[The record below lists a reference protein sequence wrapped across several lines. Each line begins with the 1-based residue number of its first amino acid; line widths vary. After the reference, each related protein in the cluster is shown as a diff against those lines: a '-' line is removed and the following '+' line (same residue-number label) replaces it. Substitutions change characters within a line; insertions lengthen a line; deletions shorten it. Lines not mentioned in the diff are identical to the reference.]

1 MLPSQQG
8 YDRAIT
14 VFSPDGR
21 LYQVEYAIETVK
33 RGALAIGIKT
43 KQGVV
48 IAVEEK
54 PRRLQ
59 ISTTPQ
65 KIFQVDYHKGAAA
78 AGYIPDARAQVDNAR
93 FFSQSNKLVYD
104 EPVEVQTVAKH
115 LADQCQ
121 QYTQY
126 AGARPL
132 GVSLIIV
139 GVDNAGNSL
148 YLTDPSG
155 AYVLYNA
162 VAIGANSDV
171 ATEFLEKNYSSDLTL
186 DDAKAL
192 AIAVINLV
200 SEVKEGSEHIKISQI
215 NSETKLF
222 EFIQE
227 SEITKLIDMSKTK
240 YPTTEK

>member
-1 MLPSQQG
+1 MLSAPS
-8 YDRAIT
+8 
-14 VFSPDGR
+14 
-21 LYQVEYAIETVK
+21 
-33 RGALAIGIKT
+33 
-43 KQGVV
+43 
-48 IAVEEK
+48 
-54 PRRLQ
+54 
-59 ISTTPQ
+59 
-65 KIFQVDYHKGAAA
+65 
-78 AGYIPDARAQVDNAR
+78 
-93 FFSQSNKLVYD
+93 
-104 EPVEVQTVAKH
+104 
-115 LADQCQ
+115 
-121 QYTQY
+121 
-126 AGARPL
+126 L
-132 GVSLIIV
+132 GVSLIIG
-139 GVDNAGNSL
+139 GVDNAGSSL